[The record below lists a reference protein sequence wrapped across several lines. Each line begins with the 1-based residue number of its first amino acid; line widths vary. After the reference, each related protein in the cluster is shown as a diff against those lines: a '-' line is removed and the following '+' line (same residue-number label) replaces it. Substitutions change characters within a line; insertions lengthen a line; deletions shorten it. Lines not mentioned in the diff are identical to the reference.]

1 MNDARIS
8 SEALDDAKYPASA
21 PYAGTIRLISRHA
34 ASLGG
39 SMDRVTKAYLDAF
52 RAEQSIEKLNDSDAF
67 ELFADYCVISD
78 SYDDEFNVTD
88 VHTGGGDDLG
98 IDGIGVIINGSL
110 INSAE
115 DLEGLLKV
123 NGSLDVTFCFIQAKT
138 SSAFSGEQI
147 MTFFDGVDE
156 FFSETPSLPMNDS
169 VILARNLMQSIYDNS
184 LRFRRAKP
192 QCRLSYVTTGQWSSD
207 HYLEAK
213 AAKRINQLKT
223 TGLFS
228 EVAFHPMGADEVH
241 ASYLRSKNS
250 VTTEF
255 SFPSK
260 VLLPDIAGVTESY
273 LGVIS
278 APEFI
283 KIVSDTAGNIRKSL
297 FNDNVRDFQ
306 EYDNDVN
313 ADIQRTL
320 TDEAAKGRFVVLN
333 NGITI
338 VARELSTTRD
348 KVAITDYQIVNGCQ
362 TSHVLFEH
370 QEYLTEQVQVP
381 LKIVATQDED
391 VVNSIVTATNR
402 QTQVTNEDLY
412 ALGAFAKKLEKFL
425 SSYNND
431 QRLYYERRS
440 KQYNAVSG
448 IKKVRIITKSQQI
461 RSFAAM
467 FLDEPHRSISYYAD
481 LQTQVGS
488 RIFNIEHKLDPYYVS
503 AYAHFKLEFLFR
515 NGPVPVKYKPARYH
529 LLMALRYIAGGAEL
543 PALSANRAEKYC
555 AAICDVLWDNA
566 KATDAFMRAADAV
579 ERALNDTP
587 LALDIA
593 KTRSFTE
600 SLKTALGVHP
610 NHLSSRP

>member
-1 MNDARIS
+1 
-8 SEALDDAKYPASA
+8 
-21 PYAGTIRLISRHA
+21 
-34 ASLGG
+34 
-39 SMDRVTKAYLDAF
+39 MDRVTKAYLDAF
-52 RAEQSIEKLNDSDAF
+52 RDEQSIEKLSESDSF

-98 IDGIGVIINGSL
+98 IDGIGVIVNGSL
-110 INSAE
+110 INSVE
-115 DLEGLLKV
+115 DVEGLLKV

-138 SSAFSGEQI
+138 TSGFSGEQI

-156 FFSETPSLPMNDS
+156 FFAESTALPMNDS
-169 VILARNLMQSIYDNS
+169 VTQAHDLMQEIYENS

-192 QCRLSYVTTGQWSSD
+192 QCRLSYVTTGQWTSD
-207 HYLEAK
+207 QYLEAK
-213 AAKRINQLKT
+213 IARRVTQLKS

-228 EVAFHPMGADEVH
+228 DVTFHPMGADEIH

-260 VLLPDIAGVTESY
+260 VLLPDIAGVEESY

-283 KIVSDTAGNIRKSL
+283 KILSDSAGNIRKSL

-306 EYDNDVN
+306 EYNSVN

-320 TDEAAKGRFVVLN
+320 TDDSAKGRFVVLN
-333 NGITI
+333 NGVTI
-338 VARELSTTRD
+338 VARELTTTRD

-362 TSHVLFEH
+362 TSHVLFDQQEH
-370 QEYLTEQVQVP
+370 LTDHVQVP

-391 VVNSIVTATNR
+391 VVNSIITATNR

-412 ALGAFAKKLEKFL
+412 ALGTFAKKLEGFL
-425 SSYNND
+425 SSYSDD
-431 QRLYYERRS
+431 QRLHYERRS

-488 RIFNIEHKLDPYYVS
+488 RIFNDEHKLDPYYVS

-515 NGPVPVKYKPARYH
+515 NGGVPVKYKPARYH
-529 LLMALRYIAGGAEL
+529 LLMALRYIAGGPEM
-543 PALSANRAEKYC
+543 PALTANKIEKYC
-555 AAICDVLWDNA
+555 GGICEALWDNTQ
-566 KATDAFMRAADAV
+566 ATDAFLKAADAV
-579 ERALNDTP
+579 EEALGGTP
-587 LALDIA
+587 LTLDIA
-593 KTRSFTE
+593 KTRTFTD
-600 SLKTALGVHP
+600 SLKQKLGAPSHHGTAR
-610 NHLSSRP
+610 S

>member
-1 MNDARIS
+1 
-8 SEALDDAKYPASA
+8 
-21 PYAGTIRLISRHA
+21 
-34 ASLGG
+34 
-39 SMDRVTKAYLDAF
+39 MDRVTKAYLDAF
-52 RAEQSIEKLNDSDAF
+52 RDEQSIERLSESDAF
-67 ELFADYCVISD
+67 ELFADYCVVSD

-98 IDGIGVIINGSL
+98 IDGIGVIVNGGL
-110 INSAE
+110 INSGE
-115 DLEGLLKV
+115 DMEGLLKL

-138 SSAFSGEQI
+138 TSGFSGEQI

-156 FFSETPSLPMNDS
+156 FFAESATLPMNDS
-169 VILARNLMQSIYDNS
+169 VAQAHNLMQEIYDNS

-192 QCRLSYVTTGQWSSD
+192 QCRLSYVTTGQWTSD
-207 HYLEAK
+207 QYLEAK
-213 AAKRINQLKT
+213 IAKRVAQLKS

-228 EVAFHPMGADEVH
+228 EVTFHPMGADEVH

-255 SFPSK
+255 SFSSK

-283 KIVSDTAGNIRKSL
+283 KILSDSAGNIRKSL

-306 EYDNDVN
+306 EYNSVN

-320 TDEAAKGRFVVLN
+320 TDDSAKGRFVVLN
-333 NGITI
+333 NGVTI
-338 VARELSTTRD
+338 VARELTTTRD

-362 TSHVLFEH
+362 TSHVLFDQQEH
-370 QEYLTEQVQVP
+370 LTEQVQVP

-391 VVNSIVTATNR
+391 VVNSIITATNR

-412 ALGAFAKKLEKFL
+412 ALGTFAKKLEGFL
-425 SSYNND
+425 SSYSDD
-431 QRLYYERRS
+431 QRLHYERRS

-488 RIFNIEHKLDPYYVS
+488 RIFNDGHKLDPYYVS

-515 NGPVPVKYKPARYH
+515 SGGVPVKYKPARYH
-529 LLMALRYIAGGAEL
+529 LLMALRYIAGGLEM
-543 PALSANRAEKYC
+543 PALSANKIEKYC
-555 AAICDVLWDNA
+555 SGICEVLWDNTRA
-566 KATDAFMRAADAV
+566 ADAFLQAADAV
-579 ERALNDTP
+579 EQARNGTP
-587 LALDIA
+587 LTLDIA
-593 KTRSFTE
+593 KTRTFTD
-600 SLKTALGVHP
+600 SLKQKLGAQ
-610 NHLSSRP
+610 SSQPPSRS